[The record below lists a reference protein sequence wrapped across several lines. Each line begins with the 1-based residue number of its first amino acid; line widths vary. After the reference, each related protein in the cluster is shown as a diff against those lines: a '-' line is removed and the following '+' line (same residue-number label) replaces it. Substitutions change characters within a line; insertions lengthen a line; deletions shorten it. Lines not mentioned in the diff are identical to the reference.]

1 MGGTATLTAT
11 GGASGNPVVFSV
23 DPSTTAGVCNV
34 TGTNGSTLNYTAVG
48 TCVVDANQAGNATF
62 AAAPQVQRSVT
73 VTAVTKTNQTITFA
87 ALANRTGAQ
96 SPVTV
101 AATASS
107 GLPVTFTTT
116 TPTVCTAGGTN
127 GTTITLVKT
136 GTCTVV
142 AAQAGNGTFNAAP
155 SVTRSFTVTKA
166 TQTITL
172 GALPNRT
179 LAQSPVTVAAT
190 ASSGLAVTITSLT
203 PGVCTAG
210 GTNGKTLTLDK
221 TGMCFIWLTQAGNTL
236 YDATLSLGAFWVT
249 S

>member
-1 MGGTATLTAT
+1 MTAT

-34 TGTNGSTLNYTAVG
+34 TGTNGATLNYTAAG
-48 TCVVDANQAGNATF
+48 TCKVDANQAGNATF

-73 VTAVTKTNQTITFA
+73 VTAVVKTNQTITFA

-127 GTTITLVKT
+127 GTTITLLKT

-142 AAQAGNGTFNAAP
+142 AAQAGNGIFNAAP
-155 SVTRSFTVTKA
+155 SVTRSFTVSKA
-166 TQTITL
+166 QPDDHAR
-172 GALPNRT
+172 GVAESHG
-179 LAQSPVTVAAT
+179 AQSPVTVTAT

-203 PGVCTAG
+203 PGVCSAG
-210 GTNGKTLTLDK
+210 GTNGKTLTLHR
-221 TGMCFIWLTQAGNTL
+221 TGTCFVLATQAGNAA
-236 YDATLSLGAFWVT
+236 YNATLALGTFRVT
-249 S
+249 